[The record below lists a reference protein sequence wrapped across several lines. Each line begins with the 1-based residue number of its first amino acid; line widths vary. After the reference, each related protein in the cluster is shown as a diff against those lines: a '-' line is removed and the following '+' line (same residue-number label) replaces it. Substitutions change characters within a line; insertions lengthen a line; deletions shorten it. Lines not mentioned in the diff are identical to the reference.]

1 VVSVFRKFTFIFL
14 LFFTFT
20 SCTDNDKSDPL
31 GDLLL
36 LLFLQNFLN
45 PPAPACAGTSKLSGS
60 DPLFQF
66 QWHLKNEGNFG
77 GISGSDSNVQPVW
90 NSGTTG
96 KNTKIVVVDDG
107 VDICHEDLNNKGV
120 EQLNIDFTNRLSNQV
135 NGTTA
140 CSDGNACHG
149 TAVAGVAGAVRNNAV
164 GGSGTAPDA
173 LIAGRNLLLSSND
186 SFSANIV
193 TSMSKDISG
202 IDISNNSW
210 GAPDRTGKYNAS
222 LAFDGWRNA
231 IQEGVTSGRGGK
243 GALYFWAGGNGG
255 RLFSNP
261 QTTVSSFNSGLIWV
275 DNSNYDGQ
283 ANDPRVM
290 AICAIGNQGQQVFY
304 SERGA
309 NLLVCGYSEGN
320 NQVATTTTD
329 IMGSAGYNVNSSRTP
344 FSSVYTNNYT
354 NFFNGTSSSTPNVA
368 GVAALMLEA
377 NPNLTW
383 RDVRWILAK
392 TAKKTDPTDTE
403 WAQNNASPK
412 LNINHKYGFGAV
424 DANAAVSLA
433 KSHTLLGAELTPSTS
448 SNSTLFAITTDTGA
462 TPIFTEQTINLTSSI
477 NKIESVE
484 VTVSF
489 NASTNLG
496 DLDLQLVSP
505 GNTISRLSEP
515 HPCLGE
521 GSGTFNQVPCNT
533 GAVTWTFS
541 TLRNMDET
549 ANGDWKLRVVDRRT
563 APIMTPESYSAG
575 TSTITVTNTANHNNP
590 DAAITSWSIRV
601 RGRAN

>member
-1 VVSVFRKFTFIFL
+1 M
-14 LFFTFT
+14 
-20 SCTDNDKSDPL
+20 
-31 GDLLL
+31 GDLLM

-45 PPAPACAGTSKLSGS
+45 PPVSACAGTSKIAGS
-60 DPLFQF
+60 DPLLQF

-77 GISGSDSNVQPVW
+77 GTTNSDSNVQPAW
-90 NSGTTG
+90 DSGTTG
-96 KNTKIVVVDDG
+96 KNIKILIVDDG
-107 VDICHEDLNNKGV
+107 VDICHEDLNNTGA
-120 EQLNIDFTNRLSNQV
+120 EQFNVDFTNRLSNQI
-135 NGTTA
+135 NGTTS
-140 CSDGNACHG
+140 CDNGNACHG
-149 TAVAGVAGAVRNNAV
+149 TAVAGVAGAVRNNSV
-164 GGSGTAPDA
+164 GGAGTAPDA
-173 LIAGRNLLLSSND
+173 LVAGRNLLLSSND

-210 GAPDRTGKYNAS
+210 GAPDTTGKYNAG
-222 LAFDGWRNA
+222 LAFSGWRDA
-231 IQEGVTSGRGGK
+231 IQEGVTAGRGGK

-255 RLFSNP
+255 RLFSSP
-261 QTTVSSFNSGLIWV
+261 QTVLSTFNDGLIWV

-290 AICAIGNQGQQVFY
+290 AVCAIGNRGQQVFY

-309 NLLVCGYSEGN
+309 NLLVCGYSEGDN
-320 NQVATTTTD
+320 RVATTTTD
-329 IMGSAGYNVNSSRTP
+329 IMGSAGYNPNSSRTP
-344 FSSVYTNNYT
+344 FSTVYTNNYT
-354 NFFNGTSSSTPNVA
+354 NIFNGTSSATPNVA

-392 TAKKTDPTDTE
+392 TAKKTDPDDDD
-403 WAQNNASPK
+403 WDRNNAAEK
-412 LNINHKYGFGAV
+412 FDINHKYGFGAV

-433 KSHTLLGAELTPSTS
+433 KSQTLLGAEVTPLNGTGGSLS
-448 SNSTLFAITTDTGA
+448 ITTRAEGDAFNTAEDESTISLGTG
-462 TPIFTEQTINLTSSI
+462 IG
-477 NKIESVE
+477 KIESVE

-489 NASTNLG
+489 NASSNLG
-496 DLDLQLVSP
+496 DLDLRLISP
-505 GNTISRLSEP
+505 GNTESRLSEP
-515 HPCLGE
+515 HPCLGD

-541 TLRNMDET
+541 TLRNMDEP
-549 ANGDWKLRVVDRRT
+549 ANGTWRLRVVDRRT
-563 APIMTPESYSAG
+563 APIMIPGSYTSG
-575 TSTITVTNTANHNNP
+575 SSTITVTNSANHNNP